1 MSSGIPPIKSYL
13 IQAIFDWCTD
23 CGFTPHLSVLVTPD
37 VRVPS
42 DYVRDG
48 EIVLNIGQLATH
60 ALKISKQEI
69 SFMGRFAGKPQ
80 EVSVPVFNV
89 LAIFAKEN
97 GQGISFE
104 TSSSKITEHVE
115 KSDISVS
122 KASLQLIS
130 ENESENPHKNLD
142 IAKNKKDSK
151 KLSKSKK
158 KTNSSHLTIIK

>member
-1 MSSGIPPIKSYL
+1 MNDAMPPIKSYL

-42 DYVRDG
+42 DYVRNG

-80 EVSVPVFNV
+80 EVSVPIFNV

-104 TSSSKITEHVE
+104 TSSSKITEHVK
-115 KSDISVS
+115 KSDESFTQT
-122 KASLQLIS
+122 SLKLIS
-130 ENESENPHKNLD
+130 ENEPENFLKKPVKVE
-142 IAKNKKDSK
+142 NKKTPK
-151 KLSKSKK
+151 KSSASKK
-158 KTNSSHLTIIK
+158 KTKTNHLTIIK

>member
-1 MSSGIPPIKSYL
+1 MSEALPPIKSYL

-42 DYVRDG
+42 DYVKNG

-60 ALKISKQEI
+60 ALNISKQEI
-69 SFMGRFAGKPQ
+69 NFVGRFAGKPQ
-80 EVSVPVFNV
+80 EVSVPIFNV

-104 TSSSKITEHVE
+104 ASSSKITEHVE
-115 KSDISVS
+115 KSDDISLKTS
-122 KASLQLIS
+122 LKLISKNESNKPFKNPAKPKHKKAS
-130 ENESENPHKNLD
+130 
-142 IAKNKKDSK
+142 KKSQI
-151 KLSKSKK
+151 SKK
-158 KTNSSHLTIIK
+158 KTNPNHLTIIK

>member
-1 MSSGIPPIKSYL
+1 MSEGLPPIKSYL

-42 DYVRDG
+42 DYVKNG

-69 SFMGRFAGKPQ
+69 NFVGRFAGKPQ
-80 EVSVPVFNV
+80 EVSVPIFNV

-115 KSDISVS
+115 KLDDLISKTS
-122 KASLQLIS
+122 LKLISKNESNRPFKDPEKSKHKKAS
-130 ENESENPHKNLD
+130 
-142 IAKNKKDSK
+142 KKSQT
-151 KLSKSKK
+151 SKK
-158 KTNSSHLTIIK
+158 KTNPNHLTIIK

>member
-80 EVSVPVFNV
+80 EVSVPIFNV

-97 GQGISFE
+97 GPSADLFQAPSRIPGSIGQILAPWTEVQGV
-104 TSSSKITEHVE
+104 KP
-115 KSDISVS
+115 
-122 KASLQLIS
+122 
-130 ENESENPHKNLD
+130 ESP
-142 IAKNKKDSK
+142 S
-151 KLSKSKK
+151 
-158 KTNSSHLTIIK
+158 

>member
-1 MSSGIPPIKSYL
+1 MSEAIPPIKSYL

-42 DYVRDG
+42 DYVRNG

-80 EVSVPVFNV
+80 EVSVPIFNV

-97 GQGISFE
+97 GQGVSFE
-104 TSSSKITEHVE
+104 TSTSKITEHVE
-115 KSDISVS
+115 KTDDTVS
-122 KASLQLIS
+122 TSSLKLIS
-130 ENESENPHKNLD
+130 ENESINLSKNPAKT
-142 IAKNKKDSK
+142 KNKRVSK
-151 KLSKSKK
+151 KSSNSKK
-158 KTNSSHLTIIK
+158 KIKSNHLTIIK